1 VTFSDIQTEILE
13 DLNLTSA
20 VATARVGRTINRRYR
35 EIISSIGLETS
46 ARAIVTSSSVIGDR
60 TMTFTGT
67 LKILSVWD
75 NRAKPVVSITRSGT
89 VATVT
94 VTAHG
99 FANGVS
105 VIISGAVQT
114 DYNINAAITVVDAN
128 TFTYTVANS
137 PVTPATGTITAG
149 LQQVQTILTEE
160 TFDWLRNQPL
170 STPPPQIYA
179 ISRMGSTSVT
189 IYLDCV
195 PTSVFIL
202 SADVMQSTVTLSG
215 TDEPL
220 FDQNFHDILVAGGKV
235 VELLKMEKPELAAE
249 AEARFQSRLA
259 DLRYF
264 IIKSAYLDIYQSKTS
279 RNTNFQN
286 RLI

>member
-1 VTFSDIQTEILE
+1 MTFAEIQSEILE

-20 VATARVGRTINRRYR
+20 TAIARVGREINRRYR
-35 EIISSIGLETS
+35 EIVTSLGLETS
-46 ARAIVTSSSVIGDR
+46 TRAIVTASSVIGDR
-60 TMTFTGT
+60 NMTFTGT
-67 LKILSVWD
+67 LKLLSVFD
-75 NRAKPVVSITRSGT
+75 NLAKPVVSITRVST
-89 VATVT
+89 TATAT

-99 FANGVS
+99 YTTGQS
-105 VIISGAVQT
+105 IIISGAVQT
-114 DYNINAAITVVDAN
+114 DYNGNFAIIVLTAN
-128 TFTYTVANS
+128 TFTFTVANS
-137 PVTPATGTITAG
+137 PATPATGTITVG
-149 LQQVQTILTEE
+149 LQQIQSVLTEE

-170 STPPPQIYA
+170 STQPAQIYA

-189 IYLDCV
+189 IYLDCI

-220 FDQNFHDILVAGGKV
+220 FDQNYHDILVHWGKV
-235 VELLKMEKPELAAE
+235 PELLKMEKKDLSEAAE
-249 AEARFQSRLA
+249 KDGQKRL
-259 DLRYF
+259 DELRYF

-286 RLI
+286 RLV